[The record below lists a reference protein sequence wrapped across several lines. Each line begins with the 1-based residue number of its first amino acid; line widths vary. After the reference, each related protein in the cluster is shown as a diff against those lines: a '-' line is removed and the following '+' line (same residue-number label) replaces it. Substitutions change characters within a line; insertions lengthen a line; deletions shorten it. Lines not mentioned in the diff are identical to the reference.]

1 MNIRVRCFRKVR
13 NQDKSREVSYSS
25 ENFSSLLRDIS
36 RKNMNKIKIG
46 QLNINSIT
54 NKFDLLIPAVVRN
67 FYVLLTTETKID
79 SSFPEAQFEIDGFT
93 TPYRVDRDCHG
104 GGILLYIRQDIP
116 SKLLI
121 NLKISENLEGVFV
134 ELNFRRK
141 KWLVCCSYNPQK
153 SNITKH
159 LDAIGKN
166 LDLYSSWYINYL
178 LLGDFNAEP
187 SENAVIEFCK
197 VYRLKNLVKRAT
209 CYKNPEKPSY
219 IDLILTNRPRSFLD
233 VTLLKLGF
241 QTFIK

>member
-93 TPYRVDRDCHG
+93 TPYRFDRDYHG
-104 GGILLYIRQDIP
+104 GGILLYMR
-116 SKLLI
+116 
-121 NLKISENLEGVFV
+121 
-134 ELNFRRK
+134 
-141 KWLVCCSYNPQK
+141 
-153 SNITKH
+153 
-159 LDAIGKN
+159 
-166 LDLYSSWYINYL
+166 
-178 LLGDFNAEP
+178 
-187 SENAVIEFCK
+187 
-197 VYRLKNLVKRAT
+197 
-209 CYKNPEKPSY
+209 
-219 IDLILTNRPRSFLD
+219 
-233 VTLLKLGF
+233 
-241 QTFIK
+241 